1 MKIAAALEDLNT
13 KYTKIE
19 EGVLRVGSEKSW
31 GTKSRSSFRRS
42 LRPSRYSSN
51 VNQSLSSVP
60 SDDDCEENG
69 TVSR

>member
-1 MKIAAALEDLNT
+1 MEDLNK

-19 EGVLRVGSEKSW
+19 EGVLRAEGEKSW
-31 GTKSRSSFRRS
+31 GTKSKSSFRRS

-60 SDDDCEENG
+60 SEDDCEENG
-69 TVSR
+69 IASR